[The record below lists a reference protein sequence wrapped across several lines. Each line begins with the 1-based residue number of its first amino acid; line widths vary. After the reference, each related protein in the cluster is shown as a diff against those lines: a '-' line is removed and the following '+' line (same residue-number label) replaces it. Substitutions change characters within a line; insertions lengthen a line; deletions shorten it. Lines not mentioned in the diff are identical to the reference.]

1 MVKPVGKT
9 KLKTKILF
17 GSRYSRMEQVK
28 IVEAFDQTKITMDFV
43 ITDVAAFNYSTNQ
56 LINQ

>member
-9 KLKTKILF
+9 KLKTKLLF
-17 GSRYSRMEQVK
+17 GSRYSKMEQVK

-43 ITDVAAFNYSTNQ
+43 ITDVATFNYSTN
-56 LINQ
+56 